1 MIYSI
6 ISRAVWEQVSKQSV
20 YAPDSLETDGFI
32 HCSTKE
38 QLPWVAAQFY
48 QGRTDLLLIGIDERA
63 LKPELVY
70 EDLYELNELFP
81 HIYGELNLDAVRKVI
96 SFEPNEDGTFSFPE

>member
-6 ISRAVWEQVSKQSV
+6 ISQSVWEQVSKESV

-38 QLPWVAAQFY
+38 QIPWVAAQY
-48 QGRTDLLLIGIDERA
+48 YAGRTDLLLLGIDEKT

-81 HIYGELNLDAVRKVI
+81 HIYGELNLDAVKKVI
-96 SFEPNEDGTFSFPE
+96 PFPPNEEGVLVFPE

>member
-1 MIYSI
+1 M
-6 ISRAVWEQVSKQSV
+6 
-20 YAPDSLETDGFI
+20 
-32 HCSTKE
+32 
-38 QLPWVAAQFY
+38 
-48 QGRTDLLLIGIDERA
+48 IGIDERA